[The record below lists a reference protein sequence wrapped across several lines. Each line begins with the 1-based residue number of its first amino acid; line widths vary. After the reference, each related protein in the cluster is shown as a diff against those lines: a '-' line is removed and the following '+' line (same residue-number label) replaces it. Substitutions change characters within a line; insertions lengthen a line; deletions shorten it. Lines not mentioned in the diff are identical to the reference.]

1 MQPRGSSIC
10 SAMSVPDRKVPP
22 HGVRSHRATLRW
34 RVVFKDFWG
43 RIRAEPVILATLLL
57 VAGAIWVFVELAGDV
72 IEGDTHAFDRAIL
85 LGLRSA
91 ADPTDPIGPLW
102 VEGAA
107 RDITS
112 LGGTTV
118 LTLIT
123 IAAVIYLLLIRM
135 HGAAVLVIASVGGGM
150 LLSTALKFA
159 FDRTRPDLV
168 PHAVDVYTASFP
180 SGHAMLSAVTYLTL
194 GALLARVQPDRRVK
208 AYLLLVVVLVTLL
221 VGISRIYLGVHWP
234 TDVLAGW
241 CLGAAW
247 AMLCWLVALWLQRRG
262 QVEQAGS
269 AGGAEC

>member
-1 MQPRGSSIC
+1 MGAADPKGPPRG
-10 SAMSVPDRKVPP
+10 
-22 HGVRSHRATLRW
+22 VRPRGATLRW
-34 RVVFKDFWG
+34 PTIFKDVWG
-43 RIRAEPVILATLLL
+43 RIRAEPVILVALLL

-85 LGLRSA
+85 LSLRSA
-91 ADPTDPIGPLW
+91 ADPSDPIGPLW
-102 VEGAA
+102 VEEMA

-112 LGGTTV
+112 LGGTAV
-118 LTLIT
+118 LTFIT
-123 IAAVIYLLLIRM
+123 VAAVIYLLLIRM

-150 LLSTALKFA
+150 LLSTALKLA

-168 PHAVDVYTASFP
+168 PHAVHVYTASFP

-194 GALLARVQPDRRVK
+194 GALLARMQPDRRVK
-208 AYLLLVVVLVTLL
+208 AYLLLVAVLVTLF

-247 AMLCWLVALWLQRRG
+247 AMLCWLAALWLQRRG
-262 QVEQAGS
+262 QVEQAGI
-269 AGGAEC
+269 AGGAEG

>member
-1 MQPRGSSIC
+1 MG
-10 SAMSVPDRKVPP
+10 VPDPKMPP
-22 HGVRSHRATLRW
+22 HGVRSRVATPHW
-34 RVVFKDFWG
+34 PAIFKDVWG

-57 VAGAIWVFVELAGDV
+57 VAGAIWVFVELAEDV

-102 VEGAA
+102 VEEMA

-112 LGGTTV
+112 LGGTAV

-123 IAAVIYLLLIRM
+123 VAAVIYLLLIRM
-135 HGAAVLVIASVGGGM
+135 RANAVLVIASVGGGM
-150 LLSTALKFA
+150 LLSTALKLV

-168 PHAVDVYTASFP
+168 PHAVHVYTASFP

-208 AYLLLVVVLVTLL
+208 AYLLLIAVLVTLS
-221 VGISRIYLGVHWP
+221 VGVSRIYLGVHWP

-262 QVEQAGS
+262 RVEQGGAT
-269 AGGAEC
+269 GGAEG